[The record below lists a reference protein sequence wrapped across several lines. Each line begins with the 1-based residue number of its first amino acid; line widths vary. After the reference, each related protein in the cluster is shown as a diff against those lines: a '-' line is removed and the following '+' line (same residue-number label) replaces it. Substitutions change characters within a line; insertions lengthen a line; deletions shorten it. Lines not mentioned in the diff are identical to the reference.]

1 MDLEPKDDYKL
12 TPENILS
19 TLSAFEAGYFE
30 HSADF
35 KTGTFNSEWP
45 EVLGF
50 STEKIPDLE
59 NFFSWWGD
67 RLHPADRE
75 EALTK
80 YEDLLEGHIDQF
92 SMDYRFRDEYG
103 CWRWIHSVAKALN
116 REKEKSRRRIG
127 MISED
132 VTECKQREEFL
143 LRAREKAEH
152 ANQAK
157 GEFLSN
163 ACHEIRTP
171 LHIIIGMTELLS
183 DARIPDK
190 ERRHIKMLKTAG
202 ERLIEHL
209 NNTLELSR
217 AEAGELVLE
226 RGLFNLHD
234 LLDEIVEVMRFHAG
248 QRDLSLSITMDDEIP
263 SMVLGDP
270 SRLRQVLINL
280 LANAIKFT
288 PRGEIRLL
296 VEPERKASWPGVV
309 RFTVSDDGI
318 GIPETKLK
326 SIFAPF
332 TQAGPCTTRRF
343 GGSGLGLAIAR
354 QLVELMGGRIWV
366 DSREGVGSSFYFTAC
381 LTRQQDF
388 DLNPPPMGP
397 HLQHSDRRKH
407 GLSILMVEE
416 SEQDEIII
424 RSFLKYSP
432 HRIKSVSNSLDALQ
446 RIRTGHFQ
454 LILIDLQM
462 GGHGGPD
469 LVSAIRDLEE
479 RSQRIHIPIIALADE
494 ASGAGG
500 NNLTAKGINSLLVK
514 PFNRARLIKTI
525 DQVTV
530 PIA

>member
-1 MDLEPKDDYKL
+1 MDLESKDGYSL
-12 TPENILS
+12 TTESILS
-19 TLSAFEAGYFE
+19 TLSAMEAGYFE
-30 HSADF
+30 HTADF
-35 KTGTFNSEWP
+35 QRGIYNPEWP

-59 NFFSWWGD
+59 LFFSWWSD

-75 EALTK
+75 EALAS
-80 YEDLLEGHIDQF
+80 YEDILEGVCDRF
-92 SMDYRFRDEYG
+92 SIEYRFRDEYG
-103 CWRWIHSVAKALN
+103 CWRWIHSVGSAVN
-116 REKEKSRRRIG
+116 RETDKSRRRISI
-127 MISED
+127 ISHD
-132 VTECKQREEFL
+132 ITECKQQGEYL
-143 LRAREKAEH
+143 LRAREKAET
-152 ANQAK
+152 ANRAK

-183 DARIPDK
+183 DARIPEK

-217 AEAGELVLE
+217 AESGELVLE

-234 LLDEIVEVMRFHAG
+234 MLDEIVEVMQFHAG
-248 QRDLSLSITMDDEIP
+248 QRDLTLSLTRDNEIP
-263 SMVLGDP
+263 AMVLGDP
-270 SRLRQVLINL
+270 SRLRQVLVNL

-332 TQAGPCTTRRF
+332 TQAAPCTNRRF
-343 GGSGLGLAIAR
+343 GGSGLGLAISR

-366 DSREGVGSSFYFTAC
+366 ESKEDVGSSFYFTAC
-381 LTRQQDF
+381 LTGQQDF
-388 DLNPPPMGP
+388 DLNPPPLGP

-416 SEQDEIII
+416 LEQDEIII

-432 HRIKSVSNSLDALQ
+432 HRIKSVSNSPDALQ

-454 LILIDLQM
+454 LILIDMQL
-462 GGHGGPD
+462 GGSGGPK
-469 LVSAIRDLEE
+469 LISAIRDLET
-479 RSQRIHIPIIALADE
+479 RNRRIPVPIIALADE
-494 ASGAGG
+494 ASEAGG
-500 NNLTAKGINSLLVK
+500 NNLSARGFNSLLIK

-525 DQVTV
+525 DQVTI